1 MSLSKKEIEKRYDCK
16 LDKINKQWIVLD
28 TNNKKILQAN
38 NLSEVVEK
46 IEKDILLIS
55 ESAEYHCCNFLQNYC
70 SLGMGHSEISFGIG
84 KDNKFYIYYQNKNRS
99 IIKLH
104 TYKLYHLI
112 LKDKFLNEVRNGLLK
127 KIDTYIENC
136 PYGYINAYRSLN
148 NLGNLN
154 SDDITRIFKN
164 EIEPNETYTDGNYI
178 LIEYLKSDI
187 NYNNEKV
194 KYPQCI
200 GKECR
205 YYHYPSKECCLGTS
219 SSWTGDNDECF
230 APMYLQATSMKLHEV
245 AKWLKIIERDNERNE
260 NNEY

>member
-1 MSLSKKEIEKRYDCK
+1 MSLSKNVIEKRYNCK
-16 LDKINKQWIVLD
+16 IEKTENEWVVFKENKQ
-28 TNNKKILQAN
+28 ILQSKT
-38 NLSEVVEK
+38 LSGVVEK
-46 IEKDILLIS
+46 IEGDILLIS

-70 SLGMGHSEISFGIG
+70 SLGMGYCGVSFDID

-136 PYGYINAYRSLN
+136 PYGYINAYRELN

-154 SDDITRIFKN
+154 SDDIIKIFKN
-164 EIEPNETYTDGNYI
+164 KIEPNEIYTNGNYV

-187 NYNNEKV
+187 NHDNK
-194 KYPQCI
+194 KRDYPQCI
-200 GKECR
+200 GEKCR
-205 YYHYPSKECCLGTS
+205 YYYVEGKECCLGTF
-219 SSWTGDNDECF
+219 GLGNNDNNECF
-230 APMYLQATSMKLHEV
+230 APAYIQGTSMKLDEV
-245 AKWLKIIERDNERNE
+245 EKWLRIIEKYNEKGE
-260 NNEY
+260 VNEY